1 LFSLESMVKLKK
13 SKQKGIINL
22 KSYKKNFLLFSVMFF
37 STTAFSQSGYYI
49 SINFQKAYANNTRSY
64 DGKPGEDYWQNK
76 ADYDIK
82 VNFDPFSR
90 KLTGNEN
97 IDYYNNSPDTLKK
110 LVFHL
115 FPDIYKK
122 GNRRDFNIDAEDE
135 SGGVTITKLILNGK
149 EINYD
154 ANNKNL
160 FYNHTSFTIYL
171 DDFVL
176 PGAKI
181 NLNVEWNYVE
191 NKDSHIRSGEVDSTS
206 FFIAYFFPRLAVYDD
221 INGWNNFNYTG
232 DAEFYND
239 FGNFKLAVT
248 VPNNF
253 IVWATGT
260 LQNPEEVFTQKYLT
274 LYNKALNSDNVIHII
289 DSTDYLS
296 KDITQQNSF
305 NTFRFSADKIS
316 DVAFALS
323 NHYLWDA
330 SNLLIDKKT
339 GRKTL
344 ISAAYNK
351 SSEDF
356 YEVQEIAKKV
366 IGHMSYNFP
375 GVPFPFPSMTVF
387 NGLSEMEY
395 PMMVND
401 TTRDLKETYKLTT
414 HEIFHSYFPFYMG
427 INETNYAW
435 MDEGITS
442 FITYCILKNIY
453 PEVESNQPFG
463 DDYKNLI
470 GIFGDEPLFV
480 NSNIIKRPNYDY
492 VCYDKPLSFFL
503 VLQDFLGEEV
513 FKNTLQ
519 EFMNRWKEK
528 RPMPYDFFYT
538 FENVTGK
545 NLEWLINPWFFQY
558 GYVDLVIKD
567 VIKKKWYE
575 INIENKGLLPAHF
588 GLVINYSDDSCD
600 TLEYKAS
607 VWMKKENIFKI
618 SLPSNK
624 KIINLEILDKT
635 LIDANLKNNKMILNQ
650 IN

>member
-1 LFSLESMVKLKK
+1 MILKIYKKSFPFLCAILFST
-13 SKQKGIINL
+13 IT
-22 KSYKKNFLLFSVMFF
+22 F
-37 STTAFSQSGYYI
+37 AQSGYYMP
-49 SINFQKAYANNTRSY
+49 INFQKAYSNNTRSY
-64 DGKPGEDYWQNK
+64 DGQLGKDYWQNK

-82 VNFDPFSR
+82 VNFDPSSR
-90 KLTGNEN
+90 KLSGNEN
-97 IDYYNNSPDTLKK
+97 IEYINNSPDTLKK
-110 LVFHL
+110 LIFNL

-122 GNRRDFNIDAEDE
+122 GNRRDFDIDPDDE
-135 SGGVTITKLILNGK
+135 SGGVTITNLILNGNK
-149 EINYD
+149 INYNAD
-154 ANNKNL
+154 NKNL
-160 FYNHTSFTIYL
+160 FFNHTSFTIYL

-176 PGAKI
+176 PGDKI
-181 NLNVEWNYVE
+181 NLKVEWNYVE

-239 FGNFKLAVT
+239 FGNFRLAVT
-248 VPNNF
+248 VPDNC

-260 LQNPEEVFTQKYLT
+260 LQNPEKVFTQKYLT

-296 KDITQQNSF
+296 KNITQQNSF
-305 NTFRFSADKIS
+305 NTFRFSANNVS

-323 NHYLWDA
+323 DHYLWDA
-330 SNLLIDKKT
+330 STLTVDQKT
-339 GRKTL
+339 GHKTF

-356 YEVQEIAKKV
+356 YEVQGIAKKV
-366 IGHMSYNFP
+366 IGYMSYNFP
-375 GVPFPFPSMTVF
+375 GVPFPFPALTVF

-401 TTRDLKETYKLTT
+401 TTRNIEETYELTA

-435 MDEGITS
+435 MDEGINS
-442 FITYCILKNIY
+442 FVTYCIIKNIY
-453 PEVESNQPFG
+453 PEIEANQPFG

-470 GIFGDEPLFV
+470 GNFGDEPLFV

-503 VLQDFLGEEV
+503 VLQDYLGEDV

-519 EFMNRWKEK
+519 EFMNRWNGKH
-528 RPMPYDFFYT
+528 PIPYDFFYT

-545 NLEWLINPWFFQY
+545 NLEWLIRPWFFQY
-558 GYVDLVIKD
+558 GYVDLSIKD
-567 VIKKKWYE
+567 VVKKNWYE
-575 INIENKGLLPAHF
+575 INIEKKGLLPAHF
-588 GLVINYSDDSCD
+588 GLVINYSDNSVD
-600 TLEYKAS
+600 TLNYKAS
-607 VWMKKENIFKI
+607 LWMNGENVFTVTLPANKEIKK
-618 SLPSNK
+618 
-624 KIINLEILDKT
+624 LEILDKS
-635 LIDANLKNNKMILNQ
+635 LRDADLKNNKLS